1 MAVIFP
7 PPFTIASSWNSLPPP
22 PRRFKASR
30 RSWNVR
36 LAILQRASFALSNSR
51 WEQIGGRCMESARQI
66 LDIEDVLQQMK
77 NLQQLIDQT
86 DEVTL
91 TTGDWFI
98 RDWIASLDC
107 YLDSE

>member
-1 MAVIFP
+1 
-7 PPFTIASSWNSLPPP
+7 
-22 PRRFKASR
+22 
-30 RSWNVR
+30 
-36 LAILQRASFALSNSR
+36 
-51 WEQIGGRCMESARQI
+51 MESARQI

-107 YLDSE
+107 YLDSERDE